1 MFNYARCRIAF
12 GEQTFCYQQHFWRIS
27 VNKTKRL
34 FIAAAMSVSLIAM
47 AEEPGANIK
56 VTGWVIDS
64 ACAYTKG
71 LSKPINAGCA
81 KGCAKNGSPLVIL
94 QDDGTIY
101 LPIDSATPSAS
112 QNAKLLPY
120 AGEHVTV
127 TGKDYAR
134 NGSHGLVIDTITR

>member
-1 MFNYARCRIAF
+1 MQGVVLRSASK
-12 GEQTFCYQQHFWRIS
+12 TFCRQHYYWRNS
-27 VNKTKRL
+27 VNKTQR
-34 FIAAAMSVSLIAM
+34 FFAGAAMTVSLIAM
-47 AEEPGANIK
+47 AEEPGSNIK

-71 LSKPINAGCA
+71 LSKPIGVACA
-81 KGCAKNGSPLVIL
+81 KACAKNGSPLVIL

-134 NGSHGLVIDTITR
+134 KGSHALVIDTISR

>member
-1 MFNYARCRIAF
+1 V
-12 GEQTFCYQQHFWRIS
+12 S
-27 VNKTKRL
+27 KTQRL
-34 FIAAAMSVSLIAM
+34 FIAAAMTVSLIAM
-47 AEEPGANIK
+47 AEEPGPNIK

-71 LSKPINAGCA
+71 LSKPISVGCA

-101 LPIDSATPSAS
+101 LPIDSNTPSAS